1 MRAEVKTLADCGLRA
16 SPFCPWHRV
25 VDTSRYLDVDP
36 ASFQLDAN
44 STGRARQ
51 VADAGFLGSLHWG
64 GMRQYEYHV
73 ETLALA
79 DKWSTK
85 KQAQELAALTA
96 KLNEKGSQGWELMGL
111 HSFDLVGGITGS
123 SKGNVTLT
131 LWKREVGQAT

>member
-1 MRAEVKTLADCGLRA
+1 
-16 SPFCPWHRV
+16 
-25 VDTSRYLDVDP
+25 
-36 ASFQLDAN
+36 
-44 STGRARQ
+44 
-51 VADAGFLGSLHWG
+51 
-64 GMRQYEYHV
+64 MRQYEYHV